1 VDNGLDQLATAG
13 WKMVML
19 GDDTWLKLF
28 PDKFM
33 RHDGVNSFYVSL
45 RTCSYFF
52 HLQFLLLAT
61 AYFSCFRCIQFS
73 EVVANTDLGTM
84 SSVR

>member
-1 VDNGLDQLATAG
+1 MDNGLDQLAIAG

-33 RHDGVNSFYVSL
+33 RRDGVNSFYVRTCVL
-45 RTCSYFF
+45 RTCSYLLPPAVFVACNLRRLF
-52 HLQFLLLAT
+52 MFLL
-61 AYFSCFRCIQFS
+61 S
-73 EVVANTDLGTM
+73 GTFTLLKLL
-84 SSVR
+84 STSI